1 MESPLGSDLARLVR
15 VWRALIDHR
24 LKPLE
29 LTQTHWV
36 TLHNIHQLPPEQSQI
51 QLAKAIGIEQ
61 PSLVRTLDQLEE
73 KGLISRQTCASDRR
87 AKRIK
92 LTEKAE
98 PLINEME
105 EVIGKT
111 RDEILSGVSKQEVE
125 TLLHLIRKLE
135 QNILDLGLKINSLR
149 PGLIR
154 AFFTLLPM
162 PDDHLITSVILCF
175 IHGFVRALNARFRC
189 HAIVVGGIH
198 PMLMVIRS
206 GKWLSPALTA
216 GRIRS
221 AIACASFHRC

>member
-73 KGLISRQTCASDRR
+73 KGLISRHTCANDRR

-98 PLINEME
+98 PLISKME
-105 EVIGKT
+105 SVIDKT
-111 RDEILSGVSKQEVE
+111 RREILAGISQEE
-125 TLLHLIRKLE
+125 EALLISLIARLE
-135 QNILDLGLKINSLR
+135 QNIIALQ
-149 PGLIR
+149 IR
-154 AFFTLLPM
+154 
-162 PDDHLITSVILCF
+162 D
-175 IHGFVRALNARFRC
+175 
-189 HAIVVGGIH
+189 
-198 PMLMVIRS
+198 
-206 GKWLSPALTA
+206 
-216 GRIRS
+216 
-221 AIACASFHRC
+221 